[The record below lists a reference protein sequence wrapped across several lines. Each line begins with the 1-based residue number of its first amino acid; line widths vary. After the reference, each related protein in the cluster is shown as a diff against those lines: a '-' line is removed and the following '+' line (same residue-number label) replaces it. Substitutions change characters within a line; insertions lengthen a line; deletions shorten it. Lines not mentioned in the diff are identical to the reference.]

1 MQASELLRRIQSNTA
16 PVVVDVRF
24 SSEFDR
30 GHVPGAINT
39 PFFAPETEK
48 LPQDR
53 STALV
58 IYCGHG
64 QRAWIAKQLLALRGY
79 RNSSLLDGHAKGWKE
94 AGLPLE
100 MSDGTSANNH
110 WKDKVG

>member
-24 SSEFDR
+24 RSEFDR
-30 GHVPGAINT
+30 AHVPGAINT
-39 PFFAPETEK
+39 PFLAPETAK
-48 LPQDR
+48 LPADK
-53 STALV
+53 STEMV

-64 QRAWIAKQLLALRGY
+64 QRAWIAKVLLGRRGY
-79 RNSSLLDGHAKGWKE
+79 SRMELLDGHMKHWKQ

-100 MSDGTSANNH
+100 R
-110 WKDKVG
+110 

>member
-24 SSEFDR
+24 RSEFDG

-39 PFFAPETEK
+39 PFWAPEVAK
-48 LPQDR
+48 LPKDR
-53 STALV
+53 STELV

-64 QRAWIAKQLLALRGY
+64 QRAWIAQQLLALRGY
-79 RNSSLLDGHAKGWKE
+79 RNSSLLEGHAKRWRE
-94 AGLPLE
+94 AALPLE
-100 MSDGTSANNH
+100 T
-110 WKDKVG
+110 